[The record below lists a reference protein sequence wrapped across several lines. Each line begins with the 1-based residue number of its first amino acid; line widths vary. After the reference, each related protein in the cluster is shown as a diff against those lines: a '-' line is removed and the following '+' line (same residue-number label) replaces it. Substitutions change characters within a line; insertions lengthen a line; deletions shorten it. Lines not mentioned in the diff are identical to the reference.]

1 MLGVAMGVLGAL
13 ALTRLLSS
21 WLWGVT
27 ATDPFTFASLS
38 AVMLVVALIAC
49 LVPAR
54 RAGGPEWTRSS
65 RCERNNLR
73 P

>member
-1 MLGVAMGVLGAL
+1 VAMGVLGAL

-27 ATDPFTFASLS
+27 ATDPFTFVSLS

-54 RAGGPEWTRSS
+54 RAARVDAVIS
-65 RCERNNLR
+65 LR
-73 P
+73 AE

>member
-54 RAGGPEWTRSS
+54 RAGPSGRGHLAASGMT
-65 RCERNNLR
+65 
-73 P
+73 